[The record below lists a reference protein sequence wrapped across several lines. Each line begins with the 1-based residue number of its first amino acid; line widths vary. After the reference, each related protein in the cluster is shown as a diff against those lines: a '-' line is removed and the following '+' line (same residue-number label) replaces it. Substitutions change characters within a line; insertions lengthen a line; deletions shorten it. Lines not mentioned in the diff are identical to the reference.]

1 MKKPKKLGKAFV
13 GEPQPKPP
21 KFLKK
26 RGRPPIYTPA
36 LGIAVCDA
44 VAGGIPLNNVL
55 KQDGFPD
62 RMTFNSW
69 LLKDP
74 EFFAMYMRARIA
86 LYDVWAEEI
95 LTISDD
101 DSRDTVETG
110 EGTKTDHE
118 HIQRSRLR
126 VDSRRWLLS
135 KLRPTTYGDSQTIK
149 HTGAVDTSPQS
160 ADELRAKARLLGISE
175 SDLFA

>member
-1 MKKPKKLGKAFV
+1 
-13 GEPQPKPP
+13 
-21 KFLKK
+21 
-26 RGRPPIYTPA
+26 
-36 LGIAVCDA
+36 
-44 VAGGIPLNNVL
+44 
-55 KQDGFPD
+55 
-62 RMTFNSW
+62 MTFNSW

-101 DSRDTVETG
+101 DSQDTIETEDG
-110 EGTKTDHE
+110 EKTNHE

-135 KLRPTTYGDSQTIK
+135 KLRPTTYGDSQIIK